1 MAGIGTGIGTG
12 IAIAGLVMSAGGT
25 ALSLSQAS
33 KQKKLIAQADA
44 AAEAAME
51 RARKMINTN
60 YLEGLSI
67 PKEAYEL
74 EREQLAVA
82 GAQALQAGVEG
93 EGRGAAAT
101 AGRVQMAQQA
111 GQRQIAAA
119 QEQAMFDLQ
128 KQAAAEDARIQ
139 SVAANIELGGVQ
151 GAQQAVADATAA
163 RQAAIG
169 QAASQMGQLGMGLIG
184 NENINPLYKKDRNVL
199 QAAKNYSSQQIGG
212 NTYSNELI
220 ANSPSRFGMLNSQQV
235 YLPSVFDST
244 QGQQNLMNSFI
255 APVQPLPTPLMNN

>member
-1 MAGIGTGIGTG
+1 MAG
-12 IAIAGLVMSAGGT
+12 IAIAGTLIAGTGLAMSLT
-25 ALSLSQAS
+25 QAS
-33 KQKKLIAQADA
+33 RQKQLIAE
-44 AAEAAME
+44 AEGEANAAME
-51 RARKMINTN
+51 RARKIVNTN

-111 GQRQIAAA
+111 GQRQIAAS

-128 KQAAAEDARIQ
+128 KQAAAEDARLQ

-169 QAASQMGQLGMGLIG
+169 QAASSAGQLGMSIIG
-184 NENINPLYKKDRNVL
+184 NENINPLYKKQKTQPYEEFTKLSSGVQVNNKVL
-199 QAAKNYSSQQIGG
+199 DGIIDYNQSNPMFGLESIQNPLNTG
-212 NTYSNELI
+212 N
-220 ANSPSRFGMLNSQQV
+220 
-235 YLPSVFDST
+235 
-244 QGQQNLMNSFI
+244 MNSFI
-255 APVQPLPTPLMNN
+255 TPISPIETGLS

>member
-1 MAGIGTGIGTG
+1 MAG
-12 IAIAGLVMSAGGT
+12 IAIAGTLIAGTGLAMSLT
-25 ALSLSQAS
+25 QAS
-33 KQKKLIAQADA
+33 RQKQLIAE
-44 AAEAAME
+44 AEGEANAAME
-51 RARKMINTN
+51 RARKIVNTN

-111 GQRQIAAA
+111 GQRQIAAS

-128 KQAAAEDARIQ
+128 KQAAAEDARLQ

-169 QAASQMGQLGMGLIG
+169 QAASSAGQLGMSIIG
-184 NENINPLYKKDRNVL
+184 NENINPLYKKQKTQPYEEFTKLSSGVQVNNKVL
-199 QAAKNYSSQQIGG
+199 DGIIDYNQSNPMFGLESIQNPLNTG
-212 NTYSNELI
+212 N
-220 ANSPSRFGMLNSQQV
+220 
-235 YLPSVFDST
+235 
-244 QGQQNLMNSFI
+244 MNSFI
-255 APVQPLPTPLMNN
+255 TPIPPIETGLS